1 METMIDAKG
10 KACPIPVVLAKKQID
25 AGQADFTVEV
35 DNSAAVENLQRL
47 ADSQGYR
54 TTVSSAGGAFSV
66 TFAKAPGAAASE
78 KEAPAPSSR
87 TGNWVAFVPRE
98 TVGDGDPEL
107 GRSLMKMFFYTLSQS
122 DDLPAAVLFMNGG
135 VKLPTQDEQVIEH
148 LRTLANRG
156 VELLVCGTCLNFYG
170 IADQLKLGVA
180 SNMYDIVERMQRADK
195 VLTL

>member
-1 METMIDAKG
+1 M
-10 KACPIPVVLAKKQID
+10 
-25 AGQADFTVEV
+25 
-35 DNSAAVENLQRL
+35 
-47 ADSQGYR
+47 
-54 TTVSSAGGAFSV
+54 
-66 TFAKAPGAAASE
+66 
-78 KEAPAPSSR
+78 
-87 TGNWVAFVPRE
+87 AFVPRE